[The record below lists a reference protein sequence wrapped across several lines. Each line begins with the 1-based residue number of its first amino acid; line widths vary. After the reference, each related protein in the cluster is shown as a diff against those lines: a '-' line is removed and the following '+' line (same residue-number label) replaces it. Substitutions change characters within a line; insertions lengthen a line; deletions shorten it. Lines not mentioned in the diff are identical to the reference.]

1 MKAEVWLHTLKLK
14 HFEYVKSN
22 KPDPPPKSEKLCH
35 NDMITCILVLQPEDY
50 QENTRATMHK
60 SSVYETKKNIKFI
73 TASRDGTVKVWVG
86 LGLKFEKFI

>member
-1 MKAEVWLHTLKLK
+1 
-14 HFEYVKSN
+14 
-22 KPDPPPKSEKLCH
+22 
-35 NDMITCILVLQPEDY
+35 VLQPEDY